1 MSLCQDSII
10 IFIPRVGTKLDN
22 FIALTFITRK
32 RILMRSSKIGGNL
45 KQLLMIIGILIL
57 SFQAGAATL
66 TLVTLESPPAEFTLD
81 GKSTG
86 RNVEIARECLKKMG
100 FSSIVTIIP
109 WKRALIM
116 VENGMADAI
125 IDAAYNTKRADYLYY
140 PDQEIY
146 IEEWYAFKRKGDQIT
161 FDKDLTNVGGYTLG
175 ITRGF
180 EYGGLIQEAINNRRF
195 KKLQEVAN
203 NEMNINKLIV
213 KRFDAFVGV
222 KLTILN
228 LSRKMGFA
236 EDIEMVPM
244 TGTKKPYLLS
254 SSKTYVAFSK
264 QTMTKDMVKKFS
276 TTLKEMKVD
285 GTIKRIEKKYY

>member
-1 MSLCQDSII
+1 M
-10 IFIPRVGTKLDN
+10 
-22 FIALTFITRK
+22 
-32 RILMRSSKIGGNL
+32 
-45 KQLLMIIGILIL
+45 KQLLMIIGILIFG
-57 SFQAGAATL
+57 FQAGATTL

-81 GKSTG
+81 GESTG
-86 RNVEIARECLKKMG
+86 RNVEIAQECLRRMG
-100 FSSIVTIIP
+100 FSSIVKIIP

-116 VENGMADAI
+116 VEKGIADAI
-125 IDAAYNTKRADYLYY
+125 IDAAYNTKRAEYLYY

-146 IEEWYAFKRKGDQIT
+146 IEEWYAFKRKGDLIT
-161 FDKDLTNVGGYTLG
+161 FDKGLTNAGNYILG

-195 KKLQEVAN
+195 KKLQEVVN

-213 KRFDAFVGV
+213 KRFDVFVGV

-236 EDIEMVPM
+236 DNLEMVPR
-244 TGTKKPYLLS
+244 TGTKEPYLLS

-264 QTMTKDMVKKFS
+264 QTMTKDMADIFS
-276 TTLKEMKVD
+276 TTLKEMKAD
-285 GTIKRIEKKYY
+285 GTIERIEKKYY